1 MNLEVAREQMIGQ
14 QLRAWGVL
22 DERVLGVIRE
32 IPREAFVPAGWAGV
46 AYADAAIPVG
56 DGKSLPAPKIHG
68 RMLQALDPQPGESV
82 LEIGTGTGYL
92 TACLARLAGHVTS
105 IEIHEDLSE
114 MARANL
120 ERVGIRNARLIVDD
134 AFAMEF
140 SRRYDVI
147 AVNGSLPLP
156 DERFE
161 RLLAVGGRMFV
172 LTGSP
177 PVMQASLVTRIGDD
191 EWSRRHLFETS
202 LPPLENAPQP
212 EGFVF

>member
-32 IPREAFVPAGWAGV
+32 IPRESFVPAGWAGV

>member
-92 TACLARLAGHVTS
+92 TACLSRLAGHVTS

-114 MARANL
+114 AARANL
-120 ERVGIRNARLIVDD
+120 ERVGVRNVRLIVDD
-134 AFAMEF
+134 AFAMDF

-177 PVMQASLVTRIGDD
+177 PVMQASLVTRVGDD
-191 EWSRRHLFETS
+191 EWSRQHLFETS
-202 LPPLENAPQP
+202 LPPLENAPRP
-212 EGFVF
+212 EAFVF

>member
-32 IPREAFVPAGWAGV
+32 IPREIFVPAGWAGV
-46 AYADAAIPVG
+46 AYSDAAIPVG

-68 RMLQALDPQPGESV
+68 RMLQALGPLPGESV

-114 MARANL
+114 AARTNL
-120 ERVGIRNARLIVDD
+120 ERIGVRNVRLVVDD
-134 AFAMEF
+134 AFSMDF

-147 AVNGSLPLP
+147 AINGSLPVL
-156 DERFE
+156 DKRFE
-161 RLLAVGGRMFV
+161 KLLAAGGRMFV
-172 LTGSP
+172 LVGSD
-177 PVMQASLVTRIGDD
+177 PVMQASLVTRVGDD
-191 EWSRRHLFETS
+191 EWSRRHLFETC
-202 LPPLENAPQP
+202 LPALENAPRP
-212 EGFVF
+212 EAFVF

>member
-92 TACLARLAGHVTS
+92 TACLSRLAGHVTS

-120 ERVGIRNARLIVDD
+120 EREL
-134 AFAMEF
+134 
-140 SRRYDVI
+140 
-147 AVNGSLPLP
+147 GS
-156 DERFE
+156 
-161 RLLAVGGRMFV
+161 G
-172 LTGSP
+172 
-177 PVMQASLVTRIGDD
+177 
-191 EWSRRHLFETS
+191 
-202 LPPLENAPQP
+202 
-212 EGFVF
+212 

>member
-32 IPREAFVPAGWAGV
+32 IPRESFVPAGWAGV

-156 DERFE
+156 DKRFE

-202 LPPLENAPQP
+202 LPPLENAPRP